1 MKKDLFGFKSQGV
14 HYDAFRPKYPK
25 SQLLHSLSKLK
36 RKSKYLD
43 IATGTGK
50 ILFELAPYFERTVGQ
65 DLSEKMIGVC
75 RQKCAEPPYSELNI
89 EIEQGDFME
98 RKAEEFDL
106 ITIGQALHWFPVPE
120 TLRKCR
126 QMLSP
131 EGALAVHSYVFKS
144 VTTTSGTVEEDEK
157 LAKLFYEFYDLKVKR
172 YFGIYE
178 DELHG
183 RYLNKIRYPF

>member
-14 HYDAFRPKYPK
+14 HYDAFRPRYPK
-25 SQLLHSLSKLK
+25 SQLLHALSKLK
-36 RKSKYLD
+36 CKSKYLD

-65 DLSEKMIGVC
+65 DLSEKMIAVC
-75 RQKCAEPPYSELNI
+75 RQKCAEPPYSKLNI

-106 ITIGQALHWFPVPE
+106 ITIGQALHWFPVSE

-131 EGALAVHSYVFKS
+131 EGALAIHSYVFKS
-144 VTTTSGTVEEDEK
+144 VTTMSADHERDKE
-157 LAKLFYEFYDLKVKR
+157 LAKLFYEFYDMKVKR
-172 YFGIYE
+172 SFDFDR
-178 DELHG
+178 DELHTH
-183 RYLNKIRYPF
+183 YTDK